1 MAKKLFKPGQSG
13 NPNGRPKG
21 IPNKDKRKVLEWINI
36 YLVSE
41 ENQKKLT
48 KEFDSLTGRDY
59 VNAFMKL
66 VEFVVPKQRH
76 QITEYEGEQINFNLN
91 IIDSPKK
98 KAEISENGNSN

>member
-21 IPNKDKRKVLEWINI
+21 LPNKDKRKVLEWINI

-66 VEFVVPKQRH
+66 VEFVVPKQRS
-76 QITEYEGEQINFNLN
+76 QTQEYEGEKIDFNINV
-91 IIDSPKK
+91 IGPKK
-98 KAEISENGNSN
+98 KAEISQNGSD